1 VIYEVRKIIL
11 HNHSKTIADRFVS
24 QIFTRSIVHLNDR
37 IAVEAATV
45 SLDHKLSMVN
55 AMIYATAR
63 CYKAELIT
71 SDSHFANLDGV
82 ALRR

>member
-1 VIYEVRKIIL
+1 
-11 HNHSKTIADRFVS
+11 
-24 QIFTRSIVHLNDR
+24 
-37 IAVEAATV
+37 VEAATV